1 MKIAQQ
7 ERGAK
12 GETNFVIRNLT
23 KYDVKFL
30 RNCEALL
37 FKEASLKSSE
47 EFNKVNKSLTN
58 FKSFDALQDDFNN
71 TKLKSS
77 INVDIR
83 WNELLDNLNNSDKT
97 MMKAELLKFYNTV
110 AHYYKKDSILKLLFI
125 IIKIN
130 NFNNNTVAVTR
141 ANVARLWQ
149 YMIFSNN
156 FNNYENIRDQFE
168 NGYWS
173 ANNITTVIVHE
184 YGHAIENFYN
194 SLDHTRGRFNSNY
207 YPCDD
212 KNLDPSKGNGWKYYA
227 NACSNYSSVS
237 PLKSFKN
244 RSDEKRIQT
253 ASDYLVEWLARQI
266 GIEEIMQKRLFAWSI
281 IRSNYGRTNSLRE
294 LFAEAFSQW
303 LLTEEE
309 YKTVMWELL
318 NKFFTQFLPK
328 YDPLES
334 PSY

>member
-1 MKIAQQ
+1 M
-7 ERGAK
+7 
-12 GETNFVIRNLT
+12 V
-23 KYDVKFL
+23 
-30 RNCEALL
+30 
-37 FKEASLKSSE
+37 
-47 EFNKVNKSLTN
+47 
-58 FKSFDALQDDFNN
+58 
-71 TKLKSS
+71 
-77 INVDIR
+77 
-83 WNELLDNLNNSDKT
+83 
-97 MMKAELLKFYNTV
+97 
-110 AHYYKKDSILKLLFI
+110 
-125 IIKIN
+125 
-130 NFNNNTVAVTR
+130 
-141 ANVARLWQ
+141 
-149 YMIFSNN
+149 FSNN

-184 YGHAIENFYN
+184 YGHAIENFLN
-194 SLDHTRGRFNSNY
+194 SLFHTRSRFNSNY
-207 YPCDD
+207 YPCED
-212 KNLDPSKGNGWKYYA
+212 KNLNPSIGMCWKYYA
-227 NACSNYSSVS
+227 NACPNNSTVSS
-237 PLKSFKN
+237 LKSFKN

-253 ASDYLVEWLARQI
+253 ASDYLVEWLAHQI
-266 GIEEIMQKRLFAWSI
+266 GIEEIMQNRLFAWSI